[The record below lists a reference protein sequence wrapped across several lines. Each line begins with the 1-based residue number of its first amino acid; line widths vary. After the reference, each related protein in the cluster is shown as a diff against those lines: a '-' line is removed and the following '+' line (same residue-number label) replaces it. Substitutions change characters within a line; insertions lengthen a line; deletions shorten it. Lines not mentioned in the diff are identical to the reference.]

1 MDKNSLHFRG
11 TYRNLYEVN
20 RAYPNGGVDGDYVD
34 INGWQHWWN
43 PDRGTWCVNENRDSY
58 WDEVL
63 STVQN
68 LLFSKACVSESD
80 FPLNPTDEEK
90 RFGYF
95 YNGELYLWTG
105 TNGTVR
111 NGQYRSFG
119 VVQGERGVGVS
130 SIAQTSTSNVD
141 GGKNEITVTLTN
153 GDSYKFFTY
162 NGTGRNKGY
171 YYRTLDELKQA
182 VPSPTVTDWA
192 IVDGSVY
199 VCDEAGVWKDTTY
212 SWKPIKLNPFVTELN
227 KMDMPTSTGYLYW
240 NGQSFGWKT
249 PVVNN
254 GGGNTGGGTS
264 IDLSEYSWWGR
275 KFDPASKSITG
286 EMSSVTGIEFQS
298 TNGET
303 VIRKKLHLDKNGDLC
318 FDGNLYATGGITALG
333 SGGGTSGG
341 SSASLGTLLTKLN
354 SDNPF
359 PTDNGQVLTYDG
371 SNFVWKTSTGS
382 GGGSTTGGIRIKRN
396 GSTLKDSNG
405 DVLSCTSINF
415 KYGENWNSTPILI
428 NSDNEISVDLS
439 VVANN
444 GNNSSSSSS
453 YPLTI
458 YNGSSNTD
466 YITYDG
472 SSSAYLKF
480 KNGFSI
486 SKVGLGYE
494 ISVSGGGSGSSGTTA
509 GKLRFRKDTESDR
522 EAYWNGESDFRII
535 FGSGLNVSWDSNTQI
550 TLSATGGSST
560 GGSVDLSSYLTKTEA
575 SRTYAAKSHT
585 HSAASIT
592 GFEDAVKLIK
602 VNNAVKA
609 DKATQLA
616 NGRYIW
622 GQSFNGTGDINGNLQ
637 MGSAGG
643 DSIQLW
649 MNNGNML
656 DRTNN
661 VLHIGYGLKELSD
674 GEIWLDANTTKV
686 YTDNMTK
693 HYDFKSN
700 VFDVNSNQIH
710 FGSETN
716 GGRISWDAANNA
728 FKIEG
733 NVYATGGITALGV
746 SNNATTSN
754 NVDFTFKSVTSK
766 RNIIY
771 SDDNWPFK
779 IYPKNNTENPL
790 FFYHDGA
797 HWNIYDDNY
806 ENLILQ
812 SGCIIDSDGWVCSP
826 QFSCND
832 NGKMV
837 LDGSSFL
844 LGSESNDV
852 DVLFYYSGS
861 SYKLDMSKAISIG
874 VFTKLS
880 TQELSALQARMIK
893 KKAVS

>member
-1 MDKNSLHFRG
+1 MDKNSLHFKG
-11 TYRNLYEVN
+11 TYRNVYEVN

-43 PDRGTWCVNENRDSY
+43 ADRGTWCVNENRDSY

-286 EMSSVTGIEFQS
+286 EMSGVTGIEFQS

-333 SGGGTSGG
+333 SGGSTSGG
-341 SSASLGTLLTKLN
+341 SSVSLGTLLTKLN

-359 PTDNGQVLTYDG
+359 PTASGQVLTYDG

-382 GGGSTTGGIRIKRN
+382 GVALSPVMSAMNDQLGKTSYGTPQFLYWTGSKYTWKNESEISGSGGSIQVAQTPEYAGE
-396 GSTLKDSNG
+396 S
-405 DVLSCTSINF
+405 
-415 KYGENWNSTPILI
+415 ENWVSTTKLRFVGITGTKPTIRTNSEK
-428 NSDNEISVDLS
+428 SCVD
-439 VVANN
+439 
-444 GNNSSSSSS
+444 
-453 YPLTI
+453 
-458 YNGSSNTD
+458 
-466 YITYDG
+466 
-472 SSSAYLKF
+472 
-480 KNGFSI
+480 
-486 SKVGLGYE
+486 VG
-494 ISVSGGGSGSSGTTA
+494 IPVGGGSG
-509 GKLRFRKDTESDR
+509 
-522 EAYWNGESDFRII
+522 
-535 FGSGLNVSWDSNTQI
+535 GSTSTSVSWSDVTNKP
-550 TLSATGGSST
+550 ST
-560 GGSVDLSSYLTKTEA
+560 FTPS
-575 SRTYAAKSHT
+575 SHT
-585 HSAASIT
+585 HSTSDINGLSNYVRGIT
-592 GFEDAVKLIK
+592 
-602 VNNAVKA
+602 VNNA

-616 NGRYIW
+616 NPRLIW
-622 GQSFNGTGDINGNLQ
+622 GQSFNGTGDINGNLK

-656 DRTNN
+656 DRTDNT
-661 VLHIGYGLKELSD
+661 LHIGYGLKESSD
-674 GEIWLDANTTKV
+674 GEINLDANVTKI
-686 YTDNMTK
+686 YTDNYSK

-733 NVYATGGITALGV
+733 NIYATGGITALGV
-746 SNNATTSN
+746 SNN
-754 NVDFTFKSVTSK
+754 VDFTFGSVTSK

-771 SDDNWPFK
+771 ADDNVPFK
-779 IYPKNNTENPL
+779 IYPKNNTKAALL
-790 FFYHDGA
+790 FSYNGKN
-797 HWNIYDDNY
+797 WSIYDDNY
-806 ENLILQ
+806 EDLYLQ
-812 SGCIIDSDGWVCSP
+812 AECHIDSDGCIYSP
-826 QFSCND
+826 KFLCYEYGN
-832 NGKMV
+832 ME
-837 LDGSSFL
+837 LDGASFL
-844 LGSESNDV
+844 LGDTDNNV
-852 DVLFYYSGS
+852 DVVFYYNGS
-861 SYKLDMSKAISIG
+861 SYKLDMSKAISVG
-874 VFTKLS
+874 VFAKLS
-880 TQELSALQARMIK
+880 TQELSALQERKTK
-893 KKAVS
+893 KKAVL

>member
-1 MDKNSLHFRG
+1 M
-11 TYRNLYEVN
+11 YEVN

-80 FPLNPTDEEK
+80 FPLNPTAEEK

-275 KFDPASKSITG
+275 KFAPASKMITG
-286 EMSSVTGIEFQS
+286 EMSAVTSIEFQS
-298 TNGET
+298 TKGET
-303 VIRKKLHLDKNGDLC
+303 TIKKKLYLDENGDLC
-318 FDGNLYATGGITALG
+318 FNGNLYATGGITALG

-341 SSASLGTLLTKLN
+341 S
-354 SDNPF
+354 
-359 PTDNGQVLTYDG
+359 
-371 SNFVWKTSTGS
+371 
-382 GGGSTTGGIRIKRN
+382 GGSTTGTLYVGSTSNNLGFDGSKNMNLYFGDGLKVEKSDNQITVSATGGGTGGGIRIKRN

-415 KYGENWNSTPILI
+415 KYGGNWNSTPILI

-444 GNNSSSSSS
+444 GNGGSSSTL
-453 YPLTI
+453 YPFTI
-458 YNGSSNTD
+458 YNGSSDND

-472 SSSAYLKF
+472 SSAAYLKF
-480 KNGFSI
+480 KSGFSI

-494 ISVSGGGSGSSGTTA
+494 ISASGSGGSSGTTS
-509 GKLRFRKDTESDR
+509 GKLRFYKDSSEES
-522 EAYWNGESDFRII
+522 WNGESDFKII
-535 FGSGLNVSWDSNTQI
+535 FGSGLNVTWDSHSQI
-550 TLSATGGSST
+550 TLSATGGSSGGSS
-560 GGSVDLSSYLTKTEA
+560 GGSVSWENVTGKPSTFTP
-575 SRTYAAKSHT
+575 SSHT
-585 HSAASIT
+585 HSTSDID
-592 GFEDAVKLIK
+592 GLSSYVQDIK
-602 VNNAVKA
+602 VSKATNA

-616 NGRYIW
+616 YTRTIW
-622 GQSFNGTGDINGNLQ
+622 GQNFNGTKDIVGDLK
-637 MGSAGG
+637 MGSGRAG
-643 DSIQLW
+643 SLPIQLW
-649 MNNGNML
+649 MNGGIILN
-656 DRTNN
+656 RTSNTLS
-661 VLHIGYGLKELSD
+661 VGYALQSLTD
-674 GEIWLDANTTKV
+674 GKIELDAYVTKI
-686 YTDNMTK
+686 YTENHSK

-700 VFDVNSNQIH
+700 VFDVNTNTIH
-710 FGSETN
+710 FGSEAN
-716 GGRISWDAANNA
+716 GGKISWDADNNA
-728 FKIEG
+728 FKLEG
-733 NVYATGGITALGV
+733 NLYSTGGITALGV
-746 SNNATTSN
+746 SNSATTTN
-754 NVDFTFKSVTSK
+754 NVDFTFKSVTANDFNVKNSIQISNK
-766 RNIIY
+766 LELVKYIDDVYLSNTDSSNEHYIY
-771 SDDNWPFK
+771 
-779 IYPKNNTENPL
+779 
-790 FFYHDGA
+790 
-797 HWNIYDDNY
+797 
-806 ENLILQ
+806 
-812 SGCIIDSDGWVCSP
+812 
-826 QFSCND
+826 
-832 NGKMV
+832 
-837 LDGSSFL
+837 LDG
-844 LGSESNDV
+844 NDRN
-852 DVLFYYSGS
+852 YYLNSSGS
-861 SYKLDMSKAISIG
+861 AYINDLTCDSLNISSVENFEIVDITSTGFNIQFTYGGKTYKFYPSDAEI
-874 VFTKLS
+874 T
-880 TQELSALQARMIK
+880 
-893 KKAVS
+893 VS

>member
-1 MDKNSLHFRG
+1 MDKNSLHFKG

-153 GDSYKFFTY
+153 GDSYKFFTA

-275 KFDPASKSITG
+275 KFAPASKMITG
-286 EMSSVTGIEFQS
+286 EMSAVTSIEFQS
-298 TNGET
+298 TKGET
-303 VIRKKLHLDKNGDLC
+303 TIRKKLYLDENGDLC
-318 FDGNLYATGGITALG
+318 FNGNLYATGGITALG

-341 SSASLGTLLTKLN
+341 SGVSLGTLLTKLN
-354 SDNPF
+354 SENPF
-359 PTDNGQVLTYDG
+359 PTASGQVLTYDG

-382 GGGSTTGGIRIKRN
+382 GGGTS
-396 GSTLKDSNG
+396 STL
-405 DVLSCTSINF
+405 
-415 KYGENWNSTPILI
+415 
-428 NSDNEISVDLS
+428 
-439 VVANN
+439 
-444 GNNSSSSSS
+444 
-453 YPLTI
+453 YPFTI
-458 YNGSSNTD
+458 YNGSSDND

-472 SSSAYLKF
+472 SSAAYLKF
-480 KNGFSI
+480 KSGFSI

-494 ISVSGGGSGSSGTTA
+494 ISATGSSGSGVTLNPTMDAMNRQLGKTKLNVPQFLYWDGITYTWKNESEISGGSGSRIKKIKLFTNNSDSSFETVELGSADTIGFMA
-509 GKLRFRKDTESDR
+509 GD
-522 EAYWNGESDFRII
+522 
-535 FGSGLNVSWDSNTQI
+535 NVSLQAVVKEYTNVVKI
-550 TLSATGGSST
+550 SANVSSSGGSS
-560 GGSVDLSSYLTKTEA
+560 GSVDLSNYLTKTEA
-575 SRTYAAKSHT
+575 SSTYAVKNHT
-585 HSAASIT
+585 HSAVAIT
-592 GFEDAVKLIK
+592 DFEDAARLVK
-602 VNNAVKA
+602 VNNAKLA
-609 DKATQLA
+609 DKANELNSAVTLWGNTFYGSNNIGTSSSHA
-616 NGRYIW
+616 DLRYVKDIYAGSTFDIKSNDKSLLRVSNGSYSTIHVGFDYRADNNASLVLFGNKTTIYT
-622 GQSFNGTGDINGNLQ
+622 NGD
-637 MGSAGG
+637 
-643 DSIQLW
+643 DY
-649 MNNGNML
+649 
-656 DRTNN
+656 R
-661 VLHIGYGLKELSD
+661 
-674 GEIWLDANTTKV
+674 
-686 YTDNMTK
+686 
-693 HYDFKSN
+693 YDFTKG
-700 VFDVNSNQIH
+700 VFDVNTNAIH
-710 FGSETN
+710 FGYTSS
-716 GGRISWDAANNA
+716 GGKISWDAYNNA

-754 NVDFTFKSVTSK
+754 NVDFTFKSVTANTFNVTETIQISDSLSLN
-766 RNIIY
+766 RDY
-771 SDDNWPFK
+771 SDVYLANTDTSVNHY
-779 IYPKNNTENPL
+779 IYLDGNDKNYYL
-790 FFYHDGA
+790 
-797 HWNIYDDNY
+797 
-806 ENLILQ
+806 
-812 SGCIIDSDGWVCSP
+812 SSDGDACFDTLDCGTLNVSSAQDFGIVDISSTTFSI
-826 QFSCND
+826 QFNY
-832 NGKMV
+832 NGKRYKFTPSE
-837 LDGSSFL
+837 GS
-844 LGSESNDV
+844 V
-852 DVLFYYSGS
+852 
-861 SYKLDMSKAISIG
+861 
-874 VFTKLS
+874 T
-880 TQELSALQARMIK
+880 
-893 KKAVS
+893 VS

>member
-11 TYRNLYEVN
+11 TYRNVYEVN
-20 RAYPNGGVDGDYVD
+20 RAYPNGGVNGDYVD

-286 EMSSVTGIEFQS
+286 EMSGVTGIEFWS

-333 SGGGTSGG
+333 VGTTTGGGSG
-341 SSASLGTLLTKLN
+341 ASLGTLLTKLN

-359 PTDNGQVLTYDG
+359 PTANGQVLTYDG
-371 SNFVWKTSTGS
+371 SNFVWKTFTESGVALNPTMDAMNRGLTKTSYGTPQFLYWDGSKYTWKNESEIS
-382 GGGSTTGGIRIKRN
+382 GGGGSIQVAQTPEYAGESENWVSTTKLRFVGITGTKPTIRTNSEK
-396 GSTLKDSNG
+396 SCV
-405 DVLSCTSINF
+405 DVGI
-415 KYGENWNSTPILI
+415 P
-428 NSDNEISVDLS
+428 V
-439 VVANN
+439 
-444 GNNSSSSSS
+444 
-453 YPLTI
+453 
-458 YNGSSNTD
+458 
-466 YITYDG
+466 
-472 SSSAYLKF
+472 
-480 KNGFSI
+480 
-486 SKVGLGYE
+486 
-494 ISVSGGGSGSSGTTA
+494 GGGSGSSSRIDTI
-509 GKLRFRKDTESDR
+509 KLFNSLGNEFDSV
-522 EAYWNGESDFRII
+522 NL
-535 FGSGLNVSWDSNTQI
+535 GSGNTIGFMQGDNV
-550 TLSATGGSST
+550 TLQAIVKDHINVIKISAEGGSST

-575 SRTYAAKSHT
+575 STTYAAKYHT
-585 HSAASIT
+585 HSASSIT
-592 GFEDAVKLIK
+592 GFEGAVKLIK
-602 VNNAVKA
+602 VNNALKA
-609 DKATQLA
+609 DEL
-616 NGRYIW
+616 NNSVYLW
-622 GQSFNGTGDINGNLQ
+622 GNSFNGTNNINGNIK
-637 MGSAGG
+637 MGTAGG
-643 DSIQLW
+643 GSIQLW
-649 MNNGNML
+649 MNSGNML
-656 DRTNN
+656 DRTGNT
-661 VLHIGYGLKELSD
+661 LHIGYGLKASSD
-674 GEIWLDANTTKV
+674 GEINLDANATKI
-686 YTDNMTK
+686 YTDNLSR

-700 VFDVNSNQIH
+700 VFDVNTNAIH
-710 FGSETN
+710 FGSGAS
-716 GGRISWDAANNA
+716 GGKISWDRANNA

-733 NVYATGGITALGV
+733 NIYATGGITALGV

-754 NVDFTFKSVTSK
+754 NVDFTFKSVTANTFDVMDSIQISDSFVLN
-766 RNIIY
+766 RDHNDVYLANTDTDNENYIY
-771 SDDNWPFK
+771 
-779 IYPKNNTENPL
+779 
-790 FFYHDGA
+790 
-797 HWNIYDDNY
+797 
-806 ENLILQ
+806 
-812 SGCIIDSDGWVCSP
+812 
-826 QFSCND
+826 
-832 NGKMV
+832 
-837 LDGSSFL
+837 LDGNDRNYYLSSRGNAYFNNL
-844 LGSESNDV
+844 DCDNLSFSGIENFDIVEITNNGFCIRFEYNSKTYRFIPSEGS
-852 DVLFYYSGS
+852 
-861 SYKLDMSKAISIG
+861 IS
-874 VFTKLS
+874 
-880 TQELSALQARMIK
+880 
-893 KKAVS
+893 VS

>member
-275 KFDPASKSITG
+275 KFDPASKMITG
-286 EMSSVTGIEFQS
+286 EMSAVTSIEFQS
-298 TNGET
+298 TKGET
-303 VIRKKLHLDKNGDLC
+303 TIRKKLYLDENGDLC

-341 SSASLGTLLTKLN
+341 GSASLGTLLTKLN
-354 SDNPF
+354 SENPF
-359 PTDNGQVLTYDG
+359 PTASGQVLTYDG

-382 GGGSTTGGIRIKRN
+382 GVTLNPTMDAMNKHLDKTAYGTPQFLYWDGSTYTWKNESEISGSGGAGSIQVAQTPEYSGGSESWVSATKLRFVGITGTKPTIRTNSEKSCVDVGIP
-396 GSTLKDSNG
+396 
-405 DVLSCTSINF
+405 V
-415 KYGENWNSTPILI
+415 
-428 NSDNEISVDLS
+428 
-439 VVANN
+439 
-444 GNNSSSSSS
+444 SS
-453 YPLTI
+453 
-458 YNGSSNTD
+458 
-466 YITYDG
+466 
-472 SSSAYLKF
+472 
-480 KNGFSI
+480 
-486 SKVGLGYE
+486 
-494 ISVSGGGSGSSGTTA
+494 GSGSSGTTS
-509 GKLRFRKDTESDR
+509 KYLRFYKDGSEES
-522 EAYWNGESDFRII
+522 WNGESDFKIT
-535 FGSGLNVSWDSNTQI
+535 FGSGINATWDSYHTGVI
-550 TLSATGGSST
+550 LSATGGSST
-560 GGSVDLSSYLTKTEA
+560 GGGSVDLSSYLTKTEA
-575 SRTYAAKSHT
+575 STTYAAKSHT

-602 VNNAVKA
+602 VNNAVNA

-616 NGRYIW
+616 NPRLIW
-622 GQSFNGTGDINGNLQ
+622 GQSFNGTGNINGHLY
-637 MGSAGG
+637 MGTAGG
-643 DSIQLW
+643 DSIQLY
-649 MNNGNML
+649 MNSGNML

-661 VLHIGYGLKELSD
+661 TLHIGYGLKESSD
-674 GEIWLDANTTKV
+674 GEISLDAYITRI
-686 YTDNMTK
+686 YTDNMTRL
-693 HYDFKSN
+693 YDFKSN
-700 VFDVNSNQIH
+700 VFDVNTNAIH
-710 FGSETN
+710 FGSGAS
-716 GGRISWDAANNA
+716 GGKISWDRINNA

-754 NVDFTFKSVTSK
+754 NLDFTFRSVTSK

-771 SDDNWPFK
+771 ADGEIPFK
-779 IYPKNNTENPL
+779 IYPRDNTDSPL
-790 FFYHDGA
+790 IFSNAGTN
-797 HWNIYDDNY
+797 WNIYDDGN
-806 ENLILQ
+806 NDIHLQ
-812 SGCIIDSDGWVCSP
+812 SFCRIDSDGWVFSP
-826 QFSCND
+826 QFLSNE
-832 NGKMV
+832 NGRMS
-837 LDGSSFL
+837 LDGSNFT
-844 LGSESNDV
+844 LGDTDNDV
-852 DVLFYYSGS
+852 NVIFYYNS
-861 SYKLDMSKAISIG
+861 SRYKLDMSKAISVG
-874 VFTKLS
+874 VFATLS
-880 TQELSALQARMIK
+880 TQELSALQERKTK
-893 KKAVS
+893 KKAVL

>member
-275 KFDPASKSITG
+275 KFAPASKSITG
-286 EMSSVTGIEFQS
+286 EMSGVTGIEFQS
-298 TNGET
+298 TKVET
-303 VIRKKLHLDKNGDLC
+303 TIRKKLYLDENGDLC
-318 FDGNLYATGGITALG
+318 FDGNFYATGGITALG

-341 SSASLGTLLTKLN
+341 SGASLGTLLTKLN

-359 PTDNGQVLTYDG
+359 PTANGQVLTYDG

-382 GGGSTTGGIRIKRN
+382 GVALSPVMSAMNDQLGKTSYGTPQFLYWTGS
-396 GSTLKDSNG
+396 
-405 DVLSCTSINF
+405 
-415 KYGENWNSTPILI
+415 KYTWK
-428 NSDNEISVDLS
+428 NES
-439 VVANN
+439 
-444 GNNSSSSSS
+444 
-453 YPLTI
+453 
-458 YNGSSNTD
+458 
-466 YITYDG
+466 
-472 SSSAYLKF
+472 
-480 KNGFSI
+480 
-486 SKVGLGYE
+486 E
-494 ISVSGGGSGSSGTTA
+494 ISGGGGSIQVAQTPEYSGGSESWVSATKLRFVGITGIKPTIRPNSDKGCVDVGIPVGGESGSSGTTS
-509 GKLRFRKDTESDR
+509 GRLRFYKDSSEES
-522 EAYWNGESDFRII
+522 WNGESDFKII
-535 FGSGLNVSWDSNTQI
+535 FGSGLNVTWDSHSQI
-550 TLSATGGSST
+550 TLSATGGSSGGSS
-560 GGSVDLSSYLTKTEA
+560 GGSVSWENVTGKPSTFTP
-575 SRTYAAKSHT
+575 SSHT
-585 HSAASIT
+585 HSTSEISGLDSYVKGTKVSNAGAA
-592 GFEDAVKLIK
+592 DR
-602 VNNAVKA
+602 
-609 DKATQLA
+609 LA
-616 NGRYIW
+616 NARTIW
-622 GQSFNGTGDINGNLQ
+622 GQSFNGTGNINGHLY
-637 MGSAGG
+637 MGTAGG
-643 DSIQLW
+643 DSIQLY

-661 VLHIGYGLKELSD
+661 TLHIGYGLKESSD
-674 GEIWLDANTTKV
+674 GEISLDAYITRI
-686 YTDNMTK
+686 YTDNMTR

-700 VFDVNSNQIH
+700 VFDVNTNAIH
-710 FGSETN
+710 FGSGAS
-716 GGRISWDAANNA
+716 GGKISWDRANNA

-754 NVDFTFKSVTSK
+754 NVDFTFKSVTADSSTVDKLYLRKEFGYGLFVGTKCALWGAIETDAIHIGGNFTQVYMTEWIVINSK
-766 RNIIY
+766 SKQCYCATR
-771 SDDNWPFK
+771 
-779 IYPKNNTENPL
+779 
-790 FFYHDGA
+790 
-797 HWNIYDDNY
+797 
-806 ENLILQ
+806 LQ
-812 SGCIIDSDGWVCSP
+812 TAKGLSL
-826 QFSCND
+826 
-832 NGKMV
+832 
-837 LDGSSFL
+837 LDGYLDVKYNGTTYKFDFAKAKELGL
-844 LGSESNDV
+844 L
-852 DVLFYYSGS
+852 
-861 SYKLDMSKAISIG
+861 I
-874 VFTKLS
+874 
-880 TQELSALQARMIK
+880 
-893 KKAVS
+893 

>member
-1 MDKNSLHFRG
+1 M
-11 TYRNLYEVN
+11 YEVN
-20 RAYPNGGVDGDYVD
+20 RVYPNGGVDGDYVD

-254 GGGNTGGGTS
+254 GGGNTGGGNTGGGTS

-275 KFDPASKSITG
+275 KFAPASKMITG
-286 EMSSVTGIEFQS
+286 EMSAVTSIEFQS
-298 TNGET
+298 TKGET
-303 VIRKKLHLDKNGDLC
+303 TIRKKLYLDENGDLC
-318 FDGNLYATGGITALG
+318 FNGNLYATGGITALG

-341 SSASLGTLLTKLN
+341 SGVSLGTLLTKLN
-354 SDNPF
+354 SENPF
-359 PTDNGQVLTYDG
+359 PTASGQVLTYDG

-382 GGGSTTGGIRIKRN
+382 GGSLKPLEVVGKDSSTFFVYNGETRYRLRFGSGLSMKLNVDEYVVTANGGSS
-396 GSTLKDSNG
+396 STL
-405 DVLSCTSINF
+405 
-415 KYGENWNSTPILI
+415 
-428 NSDNEISVDLS
+428 
-439 VVANN
+439 
-444 GNNSSSSSS
+444 
-453 YPLTI
+453 YPFTI
-458 YNGSSNTD
+458 YNGSSDND

-472 SSSAYLKF
+472 SSAAYLKF
-480 KNGFSI
+480 KSGFSI

-494 ISVSGGGSGSSGTTA
+494 ISASGSGGSSSRINKIKLFNSLGQSFDEINLGTANTIGFMA
-509 GKLRFRKDTESDR
+509 GD
-522 EAYWNGESDFRII
+522 
-535 FGSGLNVSWDSNTQI
+535 NVSLQAVVKEYTNVI
-550 TLSATGGSST
+550 KISATGGSGSGSST
-560 GGSVDLSSYLTKTEA
+560 STSVSWENVTNKPSTFTP
-575 SRTYAAKSHT
+575 SSHT
-585 HSAASIT
+585 HLASEISGLDRYVKGIKVSNASAADRLANVVTLWGNNFSGNNSIGT
-592 GFEDAVKLIK
+592 ASSRADLKYVKDIYAGDTFDIKSNDKSLLRVSNGSYSTIYVGFDY
-602 VNNAVKA
+602 KA
-609 DKATQLA
+609 DDNASLVLFGNKTTI
-616 NGRYIW
+616 YT
-622 GQSFNGTGDINGNLQ
+622 SGD
-637 MGSAGG
+637 
-643 DSIQLW
+643 DY
-649 MNNGNML
+649 
-656 DRTNN
+656 R
-661 VLHIGYGLKELSD
+661 
-674 GEIWLDANTTKV
+674 
-686 YTDNMTK
+686 
-693 HYDFKSN
+693 YDFTKG
-700 VFDVNSNQIH
+700 VFDVNTNAIH
-710 FGSETN
+710 FGYTSS
-716 GGRISWDAANNA
+716 GGKISWDTANNA

-733 NVYATGGITALGV
+733 NLYATGGITALGV
-746 SNNATTSN
+746 SNSATTSN
-754 NVDFTFKSVTSK
+754 NLDFTFKSVTIPGNKQDKVQLTDEGLVFSIQNDIKAYYK
-766 RNIIY
+766 RDSIALYDSANDAYVTLFNFTDSTLTFDPEKYGFDIY
-771 SDDNWPFK
+771 FNTVMSC
-779 IYPKNNTENPL
+779 NTEENTL
-790 FFYHDGA
+790 NIGIGA
-797 HWNIYDDNY
+797 SAGYIVFRGQSTMRFIYNNRTFNFNIA
-806 ENLILQ
+806 
-812 SGCIIDSDGWVCSP
+812 
-826 QFSCND
+826 
-832 NGKMV
+832 
-837 LDGSSFL
+837 
-844 LGSESNDV
+844 
-852 DVLFYYSGS
+852 
-861 SYKLDMSKAISIG
+861 KAIEQGILT
-874 VFTKLS
+874 V
-880 TQELSALQARMIK
+880 
-893 KKAVS
+893 

>member
-1 MDKNSLHFRG
+1 MDKNSLHFKG
-11 TYRNLYEVN
+11 TYRNVYEVN

-275 KFDPASKSITG
+275 KFAPASKMITG
-286 EMSSVTGIEFQS
+286 EMSAVTSIEFQS
-298 TNGET
+298 TKGET
-303 VIRKKLHLDKNGDLC
+303 TIKKKLYLDENGDLC
-318 FDGNLYATGGITALG
+318 FNGNLYATGGITALG
-333 SGGGTSGG
+333 SGGGTSGSG
-341 SSASLGTLLTKLN
+341 SS
-354 SDNPF
+354 
-359 PTDNGQVLTYDG
+359 
-371 SNFVWKTSTGS
+371 
-382 GGGSTTGGIRIKRN
+382 
-396 GSTLKDSNG
+396 STL
-405 DVLSCTSINF
+405 
-415 KYGENWNSTPILI
+415 
-428 NSDNEISVDLS
+428 
-439 VVANN
+439 
-444 GNNSSSSSS
+444 
-453 YPLTI
+453 YPFTI
-458 YNGSSNTD
+458 YNGSSDND

-472 SSSAYLKF
+472 SSAAYLKF
-480 KNGFSI
+480 KSGFSI

-494 ISVSGGGSGSSGTTA
+494 ISATGGSGSGVTLNPTMDAMNRQLGKTTSNTPQFLYWDGITYTWKDESEISGGSGGSIQVAQTPEYAGGSESWVSTTKLRFVGITGTKPTIRTNSEKSCVDVGIPVGSGSGSSGTTS
-509 GKLRFRKDTESDR
+509 GKLYFRNANDSSSEL
-522 EAYWNGESDFRII
+522 YWNGESNFRII
-535 FGSGLNVSWDSNTQI
+535 FGSGLNATLDSTTQI
-550 TLSATGGSST
+550 TLSATGGSS
-560 GGSVDLSSYLTKTEA
+560 GGSSGSVDLSNYLTKTDAA
-575 SRTYAAKSHT
+575 STYAPKSHT
-585 HSAASIT
+585 HIASDIT
-592 GFEDAVKLIK
+592 NFVSSVKAVK
-602 VNNAVKA
+602 VNNAVLA
-609 DKATQLA
+609 DKANELNSAVTLWGNNFYGSNNIGTTSSYA
-616 NGRYIW
+616 DLRYVNNIYA
-622 GQSFNGTGDINGNLQ
+622 GSNFDIETGDKSLLKVDGTSSIYVGFGYMANAKASLLLFGNKTTIYT
-637 MGSAGG
+637 SG
-643 DSIQLW
+643 D
-649 MNNGNML
+649 
-656 DRTNN
+656 DYR
-661 VLHIGYGLKELSD
+661 
-674 GEIWLDANTTKV
+674 
-686 YTDNMTK
+686 
-693 HYDFKSN
+693 YDFKGG
-700 VFDVNSNQIH
+700 VFDVNTNAIH
-710 FGSETN
+710 FGYTTS
-716 GGRISWDAANNA
+716 GGKISWDAANNA

-746 SNNATTSN
+746 SNSTTTSN
-754 NVDFTFKSVTSK
+754 NVDFTFKSVTANTFNVEDIIQISDRLTLNRDGDDVYLANTDPNAHFIYLDGTD
-766 RNIIY
+766 RNY
-771 SDDNWPFK
+771 FLK
-779 IYPKNNTENPL
+779 
-790 FFYHDGA
+790 
-797 HWNIYDDNY
+797 
-806 ENLILQ
+806 
-812 SGCIIDSDGWVCSP
+812 SDGDVYFGNFTCDSP
-826 QFSCND
+826 LNFSGIED
-832 NGKMV
+832 FDIV
-837 LDGSSFL
+837 DVGSSTFTIQFTHGGKTYKFTPSE
-844 LGSESNDV
+844 GSVMVE
-852 DVLFYYSGS
+852 
-861 SYKLDMSKAISIG
+861 
-874 VFTKLS
+874 
-880 TQELSALQARMIK
+880 
-893 KKAVS
+893 